1 MMSDNKVT
9 YQEVDFL
16 LPAQRFNIQFS
27 YVSQKGLPFI
37 REFVLRLVHVAP
49 MSKAHISTYFGLS
62 RRETE
67 EAISDLVQRGEL
79 TLSPD
84 GRLTLTDKSNGYFV
98 EIGETPQ
105 LSTVQDSGATLSFD
119 LATFSCFSNQNVQD
133 KWKTGISLKVDD
145 SNASQSE
152 KLVEK
157 HFQQQFNQILD
168 KGYLSHLLAQDGKE
182 QPSIYTVNSVNKLRQ
197 FPMRVTTEFQMDN
210 EGKAVEREDYEELN
224 SSEYVH
230 ELMAIELSRLSS
242 LNNTMSIFK
251 SMVSLGDEDTLKLF
265 DSKTNLVN
273 PKYIEDMQAMEEHSV
288 IGRTTFLGPIYSKAN
303 WEKLQKVLAPVL
315 NNRIKS
321 KADVGN
327 SCFSWIAPSDPYW
340 AKSEQFTSSL
350 SSFIDRSSTK
360 KGKQLYKP
368 VLYVPV
374 ADELDSRVA
383 NQWKHELGQFHTDTR
398 GLAEG
403 FLDGN
408 VEILHLE
415 DEVAVVIYHFSQP
428 ETLPVTMPLGFIST
442 DKATVAKIGEL
453 ISDYIKGSSSF
464 DRPNDCGSISSIA
477 ENR

>member
-1 MMSDNKVT
+1 
-9 YQEVDFL
+9 
-16 LPAQRFNIQFS
+16 
-27 YVSQKGLPFI
+27 
-37 REFVLRLVHVAP
+37 
-49 MSKAHISTYFGLS
+49 
-62 RRETE
+62 
-67 EAISDLVQRGEL
+67 
-79 TLSPD
+79 
-84 GRLTLTDKSNGYFV
+84 
-98 EIGETPQ
+98 
-105 LSTVQDSGATLSFD
+105 
-119 LATFSCFSNQNVQD
+119 
-133 KWKTGISLKVDD
+133 
-145 SNASQSE
+145 
-152 KLVEK
+152 
-157 HFQQQFNQILD
+157 
-168 KGYLSHLLAQDGKE
+168 
-182 QPSIYTVNSVNKLRQ
+182 
-197 FPMRVTTEFQMDN
+197 MRVTTEFQMDN

-303 WEKLQKVLAPVL
+303 WGKLQKVLAPVL
-315 NNRIKS
+315 NKRIKS
-321 KADVGN
+321 KADIGN
-327 SCFSWIAPSDPYW
+327 SCFTWIAPSDPYW
-340 AKSEQFTSSL
+340 AKSDRFTSSL
-350 SSFIDRSSTK
+350 SEFIHRSSTK
-360 KGKQLYKP
+360 EKQLYKP

-374 ADELDSRVA
+374 TDELDSRVA
-383 NQWKHELGQFHTDTR
+383 KQWKNELGQFHKDTK

-442 DKATVAKIGEL
+442 DKAIVAKIGEL
-453 ISDYIKGSSSF
+453 MIGYINGSSSF
-464 DRPNDCGSISSIA
+464 DKPNDCGSISSIA